1 VSEAPVSL
9 AFFDPA
15 RRLHGAA
22 RAGLTLLFEGGS
34 PTTLPTG
41 PEVERSAGGG
51 FAARLEDRLEL
62 TLDPVSEP
70 ARLAGARTTL
80 CRVRG
85 RVGGNEVDCLGT
97 TTETDK
103 PPTWSE
109 LDVLRSLSVIVDE
122 QNAVFLAAR
131 RPRDMVGHGHEL
143 VEAVLLRG
151 GELHAVEDPRLSTV
165 YDGEGRQ
172 RNAGL
177 ELWMPGEDFPR
188 RVTGSAEA
196 GASLELAGLRVHAA
210 VFRWTMDGREGTGAY
225 ELAVRDEPE
234 AA

>member
-1 VSEAPVSL
+1 MSDAPVSL

-15 RRLHGAA
+15 RRLYGTA
-22 RAGLTLLFEGGS
+22 RAGLTLLFEDGT
-34 PTTLPTG
+34 PTTVPSG
-41 PEVERSAGGG
+41 PEVERSGDWLSAKLEG
-51 FAARLEDRLEL
+51 RLDLEL
-62 TLDPVSEP
+62 EPISEP
-70 ARLAGARTTL
+70 AQLAGARTTL

-85 RVGGNEVDCLGT
+85 RVYGTELECLGT
-97 TTETDK
+97 TTETDT
-103 PPTWSE
+103 PPAWSE
-109 LDVLRSLSVIVDE
+109 LDVLRSVSVIVDE
-122 QNAVFLAAR
+122 ETALFLTAR
-131 RPRDMVGHGHEL
+131 RPRGMIGHGHEL
-143 VEAVLLRG
+143 VEAALLRG
-151 GELHAVEDPRLSTV
+151 GELHPVEDPRLSTV

-188 RVTGSAEA
+188 RVTGTAEA

-225 ELAVRDEPE
+225 EVAVRDDPE